1 MSTQTQH
8 PVFCAANPRAHEAGR
23 DKEALVQ
30 RLCVKP
36 LLLGQARL
44 QHAKEAVVD
53 KGSPP
58 QWILKERCA
67 VQAQRAIW
75 ASRKH
80 RRNMRAR
87 PWGWVPLRA
96 GRGRT
101 LQPRGAPGPP
111 LARGGQAGSLQSN
124 CLKSGWVGRR
134 ARWRGHGRARG
145 WGRRL
150 QGEVAQDI
158 LAQGQSC
165 PWGLAHYWSA
175 CAACVCVCTGLGGVT
190 DRAQGW
196 HCASPCTKGEGPWR
210 AWHQQIRQRCAVPG
224 AELRLA
230 EFLCR
235 SGYLL
240 AGIGQI

>member
-134 ARWRGHGRARG
+134 ARWRGHGRARAG
-145 WGRRL
+145 GVGRVGL
-150 QGEVAQDI
+150 GAA
-158 LAQGQSC
+158 LAGGGGTRHIGTRAKL
-165 PWGLAHYWSA
+165 PVGASA
-175 CAACVCVCTGLGGVT
+175 LLECVRGVCVCVHWAWWGDRSSPRMALREPVHQGRRPVEGL
-190 DRAQGW
+190 
-196 HCASPCTKGEGPWR
+196 AS
-210 AWHQQIRQRCAVPG
+210 AD
-224 AELRLA
+224 
-230 EFLCR
+230 
-235 SGYLL
+235 
-240 AGIGQI
+240 